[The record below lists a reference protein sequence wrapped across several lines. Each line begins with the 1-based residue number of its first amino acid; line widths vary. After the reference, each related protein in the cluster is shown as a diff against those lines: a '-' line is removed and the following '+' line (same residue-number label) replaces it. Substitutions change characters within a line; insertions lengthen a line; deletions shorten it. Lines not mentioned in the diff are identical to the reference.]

1 MASQSRKIRLQ
12 QFSAPLLEALAF
24 CERTPRLAELAAQ
37 VLFEQQLAAPEVPCP
52 AWVRE
57 EQLPW

>member
-1 MASQSRKIRLQ
+1 MASHIRKIRLQ
-12 QFSAPLLEALAF
+12 QLSAPLLEALAF

-37 VLFEQQLAAPEVPCP
+37 VLFEQQLDAPAVPCP
-52 AWVRE
+52 AWLKE